1 MLRVNRQSR
10 TDRQIIAAIT
20 RYVTECFAKE
30 TTPSIGELT
39 GRLGI
44 SRTRITRATRRHTG
58 LTTITYIRTLQVKRA
73 KQLIDAGVPLTR
85 VAYAAGF
92 GTRRTFFRV
101 FKHVTGITP
110 DCYRRTK

>member
-1 MLRVNRQSR
+1 MLRVNRSPR
-10 TDRQIIAAIT
+10 TDRQIITAIT

-30 TTPSIGELT
+30 TTPRIGELA

-44 SRTRITRATRRHTG
+44 SRTRITRATKRRTG
-58 LTTITYIRTLQVKRA
+58 LTAMTHIHTLQVERA
-73 KQLIDAGVPLTR
+73 KNLIDAGMTLTR

-92 GTRRTFFRV
+92 GTRGTFFRV
-101 FKHVTGITP
+101 LKQVTGITP